1 MRTRQWTNRR
11 SVGASTSRRVRREGV
26 RVALAIALLAMLL
39 APWAHAGPQGEHVV
53 RGNVRFD
60 RAGATTT
67 IHAGNRAIINY
78 ASFDIQGHETV
89 RFVQPSSTS
98 RVLNRIRSATPTQ
111 IDGALQANGI
121 VYIVN
126 PAGVMFGPDCVVDVG
141 GIYAAAASISNAD
154 FLNGLNQFTD
164 AAGAV
169 ENRGTIRGSAV
180 HLLGRHV
187 ANHGS
192 IIAPQGLVT
201 MVAGKDVLLTEIGSH
216 VMVKIEGD
224 ADAAGAAPAPSAE
237 KPGVENT
244 GTVQAPGGRVLLGA
258 GDLFSIAARHSGAI
272 EARDVTVEGQAGT
285 TEVSGTIDASGQTGG
300 KVKVLGETV
309 ALTGADIQAPGGE
322 VLVGGDVRGANPDV
336 RNAGRTLVDGET
348 TISAEGGKVVVWSD
362 ELTVFAGEIYA
373 PEGFVEVSSA
383 GWLVFQG
390 TVTAETVLLDPTTI
404 TVQSANPDID
414 DNGTT
419 GDDITALTD
428 LDSATLDY
436 PGADSIITS
445 GAVDGLLTASN
456 TLILA
461 ATTAITIDDAITGGG
476 NASLTLD
483 APTVSLNDTITLAG
497 TGVLTGGTGTTT
509 VNVGSGGGVQ
519 NGLDV
524 ASSASGAVTVNV
536 AAGTYTEDLTI
547 TTNNLELAGASDANP
562 GQTVIV
568 GVGSQSGF
576 PDATSSTNVD
586 LQANGVEIHGFTF
599 RSPQADA
606 STQSYSSGMVLKGT
620 DIEIHHNVFDIRQI
634 NSGTFNGDT
643 SSAIQTY
650 SGAVVG
656 NQPVDIDGLHIHDNT
671 FQGTP
676 ANGYYGVYVNP
687 QDQAIDNL
695 KPVIVENNT
704 FTGTIWRAI
713 TTERDYVTIRNNS
726 ITTGTSNAAG
736 GNSGIRVL
744 RWGAQDINNIIVKDN
759 LVTGSGGGKGFAFGI
774 GLGYGAGGGSLTTV
788 SVTENQVSG
797 DHVLGVDVG
806 VTLNSVTIADNSFIG
821 GTTAYF
827 RNTTAATVD
836 ARGNWWGTTS
846 DATIQTR
853 ISNTGGGSV
862 TYSPWLNAAGS
873 STTGPFDYTP
883 VDTYNIISGGNL
895 QTAIGFLGSGD
906 TLDVSAGDYSA
917 QTVNLNLAATL
928 NFDGDSQ
935 VGQVT
940 TAAGSA
946 LSSDGALNVQG
957 TASLAGDVSTS
968 GTLDFDQA
976 VTISGTVQMTTGG
989 GLANFDNNVNGLN
1002 NNVTLSLDTTGTPDG
1017 DVTLQAVGNAQPLG
1031 ELVISAGTGIIT
1043 LNGTQIST
1051 TAAGTGS
1058 GNITFGSSLELTAD
1072 TTVNTGGGD
1081 LDCSS
1086 TQVYSDGADQWDLT
1100 VNTGGGNVLLSNF
1113 SDRDETAT
1121 DIGSH
1126 VNKVTLNAA
1135 GGDLTFSGGAI
1146 TLETDLTPEAPDLAF
1161 NGGGAVIVAGDQTV
1175 NTNADD
1181 SGNSGAV
1188 NLGAGAGYSSG
1199 GNFSLGIDASSGDA
1213 TAGTVSL
1220 GDMSDNATVDDFLS
1234 GLTITGGTLNLND
1247 VETTGGQSYT
1257 GTTIN
1262 VASAYQSDGLPISF
1276 TGAVV
1281 LASSSTIDT
1290 ESGGGNNAGTVDL
1303 SSATVSASGG
1313 GTDLGIDTSTPDAF
1327 DGGGVQLGT
1336 FDASGGAAVNNLT
1349 ITTTSGTGATH
1360 GAVAMA
1366 ATGTNANPLNQVQL
1380 TSGAVTFAGDVYANT
1395 QDYSNA
1401 ASATITAPR
1410 TFDADGAGG
1419 NIDFT
1424 GTNIARTAATDTLT
1438 LTAGAADRIILADV
1452 GASGTELLQV
1462 TVSSGIVR
1470 FTGDVYAETQD
1481 YTAAASAEVS
1491 GTPTLDATAGAGD
1504 IDFTGTNIAR
1514 TNPAGDTL
1522 TLASQAGDSILLA
1535 QVGAAGTELSSLA
1548 VTSGIVSF
1556 GGDVYA
1562 DGQNYVGAAS
1572 ATVTAPRI
1580 FDADAGAGAIDFTGV
1595 AIGRTAGTDTLTF
1608 RGQATDAVILGPVGT
1623 GASPFQQV
1631 TVASGIATFTDDVFA
1646 GTQDYT
1652 GAASAAVDG
1661 TPTLDATS
1669 GVGDIDFTGT
1679 NVVRTNATDTLT
1691 LTAGAADRIILADVG
1706 ASGTELLQVT
1716 VSSGIVRF
1724 TGDVYAE
1731 TQDYTAAASA
1741 EVSGT
1746 PTLDATA
1753 GAGDIDFT
1761 GTNIARTN
1769 PAGDTLTL
1777 ASQAG
1782 DSILLAQVGA
1792 AGTELSSLAVTS
1804 GIVSFGGDVYAD
1816 GQNYVGAASA
1826 TVTAPRIFDADAGAG
1841 AIDFTGV
1848 AIGRTA
1854 GTDTLTFRGQAT
1866 DAVILGPVGT
1876 GASPFQ
1882 QVTVASG
1889 IATFTDDVF
1898 AGTQTYSAAA
1908 SAAVDGTPTLDA
1920 TSGVGNI
1927 DFTGTNIVRTNATD
1941 TLTVLAQTGDTV
1953 TLANVGTL
1961 AAPLESLSV
1970 TSGTI
1975 GLGAVATS
1983 QGQTYNGNPTLNANL
1998 TVTTGGAISV
2008 TGNTTLGA
2016 AVTVATPGAAAT
2028 DDITFTGTID
2038 GAQVLTINANTD
2050 ADNTVAG
2057 DVVVTGA
2064 IGGTAPLTGLGVD
2077 NGNPAAVTVNTLT
2090 VAAVTTDGGVI
2101 VVDAGGD
2108 VTTGALNASGA
2119 AGTAITPAGGNA
2131 GTITIVS
2138 ANGSLDLQGSVL
2150 AVGGAGFAGAGG
2162 AGGNGAAIS
2171 LTATAGPTL
2180 TGHVTVQG
2188 NVNAGGG
2195 NAGVGSALAG
2205 GNAGPI
2211 TIQANPNVF
2220 DNPGVPDVDVWPRG
2234 IVTFGDATAGVS
2246 VLADGGAGDAP
2257 GVSGTD
2263 AQISLNPAGRG
2274 AALTDIPSVATV
2286 AGNVGSGNTLT
2297 ISGSNFVMG
2306 VREKMTSTGHLAIT
2320 VDPAAGNATIGDLN
2334 AVNNLSVT
2342 GGLVTFLLRGPGD
2355 VYRQPGMFITDN
2367 GLDYVANTINIPGP
2381 TATAGT
2387 GANPQ
2392 AATYHNAGVFPL
2404 AYQPI
2409 LDHGKSTLQVVRGG
2423 VFLDLPAS
2431 GEPRPVPLATALASA
2446 LPDKEVEV
2454 TGGTGV
2460 GQAQREDLVRHL
2472 GIFIKDPTEE
2482 ELLEWLGEPR
2492 FFQDLP
2498 QVAHTV
2504 SGGDMPGG
2512 PTSAS
2517 QHMVTIDRLPGGL
2530 ARQALMTYRAIYWR
2544 QKVDAQGQKVWESRA
2559 GEIRN
2564 VLRKSI
2570 GAYKAKSSGEEFDP
2584 AAYVKFLATTPDQ
2597 KDAWELLRRLSGLF
2611 RQVELLG
2618 LGPVELNIS
2627 HSVLARYIRPGD
2639 ISPEELIAAIRAA
2652 SPGAPRRPLAPE
2664 AEPKAEAKA
2673 PPKGQPKP
2681 VHAAQPTPEAG

>member
-483 APTVSLNDTITLAG
+483 APTVNLNDTITLAG

-547 TTNNLELAGASDANP
+547 TTDNLELAGASDASP
-562 GQTVIV
+562 GQTIIV

-713 TTERDYVTIRNNS
+713 TTERNYVTIRNNS

-827 RNTTAATVD
+827 RNTTAAAVD

-1548 VTSGIVSF
+1548 VTSGIV
-1556 GGDVYA
+1556 
-1562 DGQNYVGAAS
+1562 
-1572 ATVTAPRI
+1572 T
-1580 FDADAGAGAIDFTGV
+1580 
-1595 AIGRTAGTDTLTF
+1595 
-1608 RGQATDAVILGPVGT
+1608 
-1623 GASPFQQV
+1623 
-1631 TVASGIATFTDDVFA
+1631 
-1646 GTQDYT
+1646 
-1652 GAASAAVDG
+1652 
-1661 TPTLDATS
+1661 
-1669 GVGDIDFTGT
+1669 
-1679 NVVRTNATDTLT
+1679 
-1691 LTAGAADRIILADVG
+1691 
-1706 ASGTELLQVT
+1706 
-1716 VSSGIVRF
+1716 
-1724 TGDVYAE
+1724 
-1731 TQDYTAAASA
+1731 
-1741 EVSGT
+1741 
-1746 PTLDATA
+1746 
-1753 GAGDIDFT
+1753 
-1761 GTNIARTN
+1761 
-1769 PAGDTLTL
+1769 
-1777 ASQAG
+1777 
-1782 DSILLAQVGA
+1782 
-1792 AGTELSSLAVTS
+1792 
-1804 GIVSFGGDVYAD
+1804 FGGDVYAD

-1908 SAAVDGTPTLDA
+1908 SAAVNGTPTLDA

-2090 VAAVTTDGGVI
+2090 IAAVTTDGGVI